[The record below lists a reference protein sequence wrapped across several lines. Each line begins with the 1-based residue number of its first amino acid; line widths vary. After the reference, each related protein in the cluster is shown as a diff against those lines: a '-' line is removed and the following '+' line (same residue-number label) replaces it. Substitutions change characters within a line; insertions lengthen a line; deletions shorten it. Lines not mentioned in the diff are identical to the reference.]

1 MDANIGHSYRQEKQR
16 HIEKK
21 GVKRESSEEN
31 TESGK
36 KSIWG
41 VWEFSWMGALNAGK
55 CYKQTTGKI
64 RTHKESMHGNSVF
77 IRVRAI

>member
-36 KSIWG
+36 KSI
-41 VWEFSWMGALNAGK
+41 
-55 CYKQTTGKI
+55 
-64 RTHKESMHGNSVF
+64 
-77 IRVRAI
+77 